1 MEDKKGIKI
10 SAGWWIR
17 IAGAILFGVGL
28 AFYMGYGNPLPFQNP
43 EYGFWENIWLMVIPI
58 ALVGLLIGVF
68 LPRVGGYI
76 VAVPITLAMLLQ
88 FVAEEEMPYPMLI
101 PLMMGMVYLFFGY
114 RRKNKVNARKHDE
127 EQGE

>member
-1 MEDKKGIKI
+1 MEDKKKI
-10 SAGWWIR
+10 NITVGWWIR
-17 IAGAILFGVGL
+17 IVGAILFGVGV

-58 ALVGLLIGVF
+58 VLAGLLMGVF

-101 PLMMGMVYLFFGY
+101 PLMMGMAYLFFGY
-114 RRKNKVNARKHDE
+114 RRKSKIDARKHDE
-127 EQGE
+127 EQGQ